1 MIQLLHIVNKLEG
14 NIFIMEIFWCIVL
27 LILGLII
34 IIKCGDWFVD
44 AASWFA
50 EISGYS

>member
-1 MIQLLHIVNKLEG
+1 
-14 NIFIMEIFWCIVL
+14 MEIFWCIVL

-44 AASWFA
+44 AAS
-50 EISGYS
+50 